1 MAEVQTLDYSVLSRR
16 RNDLFGISIVSIVI
30 FHYCLL
36 SKLGAAKVFVA
47 LVGSVGVPI
56 FLILSGM
63 GLFFSMSKNPS
74 LKDFYKKRLVR
85 VLIPYAIVASVHFL
99 IEAVI
104 LGKGDIIGFLRG
116 IFFVD
121 FFTKGDS
128 QFWFIAFILIMY
140 IFFPL
145 LFKLFQSGKYNFL
158 KLVILICAAVGLN
171 FALSRVAPQLYDNIE
186 VMLTRIPAFVCG
198 VYIGEKVYN
207 KRAVQ
212 IPFWIITFLG
222 GMAFL
227 YLSILK
233 RVVGGKPPFI
243 LLRYGETVYALLLM
257 MVLAIILDAIH
268 SGTFSKI
275 CAFFGGMSL
284 ELYMVHVSLRTIMGK
299 IGFPPKNALYYA
311 VMVAVAILICF
322 FLQKFD
328 NFATKNLCA
337 PNGKA

>member
-233 RVVGGKPPFI
+233 RVAGGKPPPHPAALRRNGVCAAVNDGLGNYFGCHSQRH
-243 LLRYGETVYALLLM
+243 LLKNLRLFRRHELRALYGACIAAHDYGQNRLPAEKCAVLRGDGGGGNSHLLL
-257 MVLAIILDAIH
+257 LA
-268 SGTFSKI
+268 KI
-275 CAFFGGMSL
+275 
-284 ELYMVHVSLRTIMGK
+284 
-299 IGFPPKNALYYA
+299 
-311 VMVAVAILICF
+311 
-322 FLQKFD
+322 
-328 NFATKNLCA
+328 
-337 PNGKA
+337 